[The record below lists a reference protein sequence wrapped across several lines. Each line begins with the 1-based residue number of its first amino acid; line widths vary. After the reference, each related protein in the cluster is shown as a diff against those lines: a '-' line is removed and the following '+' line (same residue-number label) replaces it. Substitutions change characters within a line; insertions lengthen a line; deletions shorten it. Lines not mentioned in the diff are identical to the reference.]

1 MTHAQIKQ
9 MAEDAVIA
17 GKMGFKMSGSAVS
30 TAPVAV
36 QKQIEEQMSKNR
48 KKKIKKKRKKQRE
61 LFEQQLQQ
69 LEGLAVD
76 VKSPTSPGSVSAP
89 VSARTTNHQQEDC
102 GGDKVR
108 SRSANCVY

>member
-1 MTHAQIKQ
+1 MTHGQIKQ

-30 TAPVAV
+30 TAPLSV

-48 KKKIKKKRKKQRE
+48 KKKMKKKRKKQRE

-76 VKSPTSPGSVSAP
+76 VKSPTSPGSASAP
-89 VSARTTNHQQEDC
+89 VSARNPPPQEVEE
-102 GGDKVR
+102 KV
-108 SRSANCVY
+108 SRGERFMRADRL